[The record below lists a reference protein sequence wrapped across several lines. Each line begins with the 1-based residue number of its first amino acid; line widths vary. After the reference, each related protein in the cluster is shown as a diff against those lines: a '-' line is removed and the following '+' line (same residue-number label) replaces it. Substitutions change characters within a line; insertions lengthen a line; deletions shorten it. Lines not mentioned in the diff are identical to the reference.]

1 MRRRILLPL
10 VGLAAVMAALP
21 VSGAR
26 AATAA
31 PATVV
36 IAQSDTTVTLPLL
49 SYFQMAVDSVH
60 RHLFFSQ
67 GCSCENSIL
76 VTSFT
81 GATVAT
87 ITGQT
92 GVAGIALS
100 PDGSTL
106 YAALTGPDEVT
117 AINTATLKQVAA
129 YHLPADWTPLSVAV
143 QSGKVWV
150 SYQNAK
156 TLLPAIG
163 YFDPSA
169 AKPVLTTPAAMD
181 DSNTLFDTPPLIA
194 ADPTGTGNEVVA
206 VEPGGSFTPTASFD
220 TAGNAVT
227 VRAQSGRLFYGNIP
241 DDCMNAEDVAV
252 VPGGAQFLAACG
264 LPYAQYR
271 YSTADLSEQGYYPT
285 SEYPDAVTVA
295 SATGTVAARRR
306 ARSLGC
312 CLTGS
317 SSWCPATTSRPS
329 APPSSQP
336 RFSSSS
342 DNPYRQAH
350 RVSRELHLLTG
361 LCIVAGPA
369 PGHRVDA
376 VLQPPKPE
384 LRPER
389 AIEHVEVE
397 AGA

>member
-129 YHLPADWTPLSVAV
+129 YHLPAGWTPLSVAV

-194 ADPTGTGNEVVA
+194 ADPTGAGNEVVA

-220 TAGNAVT
+220 TAGNTVT

-295 SATGTVAARRR
+295 SATGTVAAGVDDQDQPDVYLYAPGSNVPLNRFNAGDGELAPRG
-306 ARSLGC
+306 LG
-312 CLTGS
+312 LS
-317 SSWCPATTSRPS
+317 SNASVLFAVS
-329 APPSSQP
+329 AGP
-336 RFSSSS
+336 
-342 DNPYRQAH
+342 
-350 RVSRELHLLTG
+350 TG
-361 LCIVAGPA
+361 LVLNTWVDPTLPKIPPTETTPTPQPQHKAATPTIQTRPA
-369 PGHRVDA
+369 AR
-376 VLQPPKPE
+376 
-384 LRPER
+384 
-389 AIEHVEVE
+389 
-397 AGA
+397 